1 MKKNI
6 IKYGLYGED
15 EKALV
20 PDFVHCETIE
30 TRSRAHDWEIKPH
43 VHLNLFQIFLFE
55 KGAGMIVGEKQ
66 DTVLQT
72 PCIVVMPANNL
83 HGFRYTTETNGR
95 VITLSDSFL
104 ESLFK
109 TSPKVN
115 LELNQMRHI
124 PIDNETARFESLIRT
139 IDRISEELY
148 EDFQEKRL
156 ALQAYLSILLVEV
169 FRFAHKSE
177 QSLLK
182 IDNRQLR
189 YFQDFQKNIKKTL
202 SASKTVA
209 EYAKELNITPVHL
222 NRICKAVAQ
231 KSALQVAHEHIISEA
246 KKYLLHTS
254 YTITE
259 VCYMLQF
266 NDIAY
271 FSRHFKKEVGVS
283 PKAFRIKRNS
293 SST

>member
-6 IKYGLYGED
+6 VKYGLYGED
-15 EKALV
+15 EKALI
-20 PDFVHCETIE
+20 PNFVHCETIE
-30 TRSRAHDWEIKPH
+30 SRSRAHDWEIKPH
-43 VHLNLFQIFLFE
+43 IHLNLFQIFLFE
-55 KGAGMIVGEKQ
+55 IGEGVIIGEKENI
-66 DTVLQT
+66 TLQP
-72 PCIVVMPANNL
+72 PCIVVMPANHL
-83 HGFRYTTETNGR
+83 HGFRYTSDTNGR
-95 VITLSDSFL
+95 VITLSDSYL
-104 ESLFK
+104 ETLFK
-109 TSPKVN
+109 MSPNVV

-124 PIDNETARFESLIRT
+124 AVEENNPNFESLIRI

-148 EDFQEKRL
+148 EDFHEKRL

-182 IDNRQLR
+182 MDNRQLR

-202 SASKTVA
+202 SSSKTVA

-271 FSRHFKKEVGVS
+271 FSRLFKKEVGLS
-283 PKAFRIKRNS
+283 PKAFKVERNS
-293 SST
+293 SSA